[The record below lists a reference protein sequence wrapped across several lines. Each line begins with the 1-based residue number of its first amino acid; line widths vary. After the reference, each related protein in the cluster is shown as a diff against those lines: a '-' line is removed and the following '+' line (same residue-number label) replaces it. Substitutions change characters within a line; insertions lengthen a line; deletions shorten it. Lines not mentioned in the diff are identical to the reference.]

1 MFIHKLGGSWLDHP
15 FWKQAFLLADAKQIR
30 RIAQS
35 GIHDIWIDT
44 SRGLDVAVAPT
55 EVTVDEAE
63 AQLLAT
69 MVDPF
74 ALAGDPHESRLVEE
88 LARARAIVGEARGA
102 MKAMFEDVRLGKAI
116 DSTHCLPIVKD
127 ITGSIERNRDAL
139 MSLARLK
146 TSDDYTYMHSVAV
159 CALMVALGRQLELDD
174 VTIREAGVA
183 GLVHD
188 LGKALMPSD
197 VLNKRGPLTPEEFA
211 IMRGHP
217 EAGHRLLLESRGFGP
232 TSHDVCL
239 HHHEKLNGK
248 GYPQGL
254 AGDRISLVAR
264 MGAVCD
270 VYDAITSN
278 RCYKPGWD
286 PARSIREMAQW
297 SREGHFDD
305 RVFQAFVKSV
315 GIYPVGSL
323 VRLASDRLAVIV
335 DQSRGSLLKP
345 VVRAIVVVATR
356 DPCDERIDLADPDCE
371 DRIVSRESPADWGL
385 TGIDEYWTGD
395 R

>member
-1 MFIHKLGGSWLDHP
+1 MAAS
-15 FWKQAFLLADAKQIR
+15 
-30 RIAQS
+30 
-35 GIHDIWIDT
+35 
-44 SRGLDVAVAPT
+44 SR
-55 EVTVDEAE
+55 
-63 AQLLAT
+63 
-69 MVDPF
+69 
-74 ALAGDPHESRLVEE
+74 
-88 LARARAIVGEARGA
+88 
-102 MKAMFEDVRLGKAI
+102 
-116 DSTHCLPIVKD
+116 STK
-127 ITGSIERNRDAL
+127 S
-139 MSLARLK
+139 
-146 TSDDYTYMHSVAV
+146 
-159 CALMVALGRQLELDD
+159 
-174 VTIREAGVA
+174 TIREAGVA

-188 LGKALMPSD
+188 LGKALMPSE
-197 VLNKRGPLTPEEFA
+197 VLNKRGPLTPEELA

-217 EAGHRLLLESRGFGP
+217 EAGYRLLQESRGFGP

-239 HHHEKLNGK
+239 HHHEKINGK
-248 GYPQGL
+248 GYPHGL
-254 AGDRISLVAR
+254 AGERISLVAR

-278 RCYKPGWD
+278 RCYKSGWD

-305 RVFQAFVKSV
+305 RVFQGFVKSV

-323 VRLASDRLAVIV
+323 VRLASERLAVIV

-356 DPCDERIDLADPDCE
+356 DACDERVDLAAPDCD

-385 TGIDEYWTGD
+385 AGLDEYWTSD